1 MKKIRSIFPTN
12 YFFVLNSFLSSDED
26 EESEIFLVVI
36 EKAKSRANLG
46 PLLPV
51 LMSDTILYFIN
62 GQNISAND
70 RKCQYIFHTPFG
82 LTSVQGQTSLP
93 HMSF

>member
-1 MKKIRSIFPTN
+1 MHMKKIRSIFPTN

-51 LMSDTILYFIN
+51 LVSDTIFRQMIEN
-62 GQNISAND
+62 ANIFSI
-70 RKCQYIFHTPFG
+70 R
-82 LTSVQGQTSLP
+82 LSV
-93 HMSF
+93 